1 MSRIKDREQAI
12 LLRKQGFSYGMIK
25 QIIGVSKSTLSGW
38 LKNYPLSEKRI
49 ELLRSHN
56 QQQVERCRETKRRKK
71 EDRLQTTY
79 RNQKRRLLPLT
90 AREFYLCGLFLYWG
104 EGAKTHESTLSISN
118 SDPAIVN
125 FFIKWVTVALK
136 MPREKIKID
145 LHLYKDMNIEKEL
158 NFWSEILNIPRNQFI
173 RPYIKKSESTRINHK
188 GSFGHGT
195 CNARIGNARLT
206 EQVLMGIKAITDK
219 YRRV

>member
-145 LHLYKDMNIEKEL
+145 LHLYKDMNIEKE
-158 NFWSEILNIPRNQFI
+158 
-173 RPYIKKSESTRINHK
+173 
-188 GSFGHGT
+188 
-195 CNARIGNARLT
+195 
-206 EQVLMGIKAITDK
+206 
-219 YRRV
+219 